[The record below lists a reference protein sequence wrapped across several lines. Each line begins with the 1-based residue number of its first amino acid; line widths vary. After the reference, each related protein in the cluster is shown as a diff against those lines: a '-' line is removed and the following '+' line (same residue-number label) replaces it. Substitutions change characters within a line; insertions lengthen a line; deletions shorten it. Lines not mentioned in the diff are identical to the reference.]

1 MAKKF
6 PKTLFVR
13 VRSDDTEWF
22 QADEDANSF
31 VDMGDKIKVAR
42 YELIE
47 TFTAE
52 GVVKLT

>member
-42 YELIE
+42 YELKE